1 MSESRP
7 IGGQPILQA
16 PVGGV
21 LWRLAAPNVLAVATL
36 TAVTLAD
43 AFYVGR
49 LGTEG
54 LASLAL
60 VFPFLTLTQMMA
72 GGAIGGGITSAVARA
87 LGGGARAR
95 AESTAWHA
103 VLIGLAM
110 SAVFMIVL
118 GLLAR
123 PVFQLLGGQ
132 GAVLDGAVAYARIAF
147 GGAAA
152 IWFTFVLSAILRG
165 TGDTVTPARAI
176 VAASI
181 AQVVLSGALTLGWF
195 GLPAL
200 GVAGTAAAMVG
211 CQGAAA
217 LWLGQ
222 HLLRGRGRLRLRP
235 CAPAWA
241 PVADIMRVGG
251 LGLINSTCMAMTVVV
266 VTGLVGR
273 YGTEAL
279 AGYGLG
285 ARLELML
292 VPIAFGVGAALTA
305 AVGLNVGAG
314 QFARARRFAWTGAA
328 ATLVLTGL
336 IGAAAALMPGLWLD
350 LFTADP
356 RAYDVGARYLLVA
369 APFYGLFGAGQAL
382 YFASQGTGRMLL
394 PVSVTVLRFLTVSAL
409 GTLAVTQGWSIGAL
423 FAAVALGLA
432 IMGLGQA
439 LCLLR
444 GPAWRGA

>member
-7 IGGQPILQA
+7 IGGQPILHA
-16 PVGGV
+16 PVGGT
-21 LWRLAAPNVLAVATL
+21 LWRLAAPNVVAVATL

-87 LGGGARAR
+87 LGAGAAER
-95 AESTAWHA
+95 AETTAWHA

-110 SAVFMIVL
+110 SAAFMLVL
-118 GLLAR
+118 GLMAR
-123 PVFQLLGGQ
+123 PIFQLLGGQ

-152 IWFTFVLSAILRG
+152 IWFTFVFSAILRG

-195 GLPAL
+195 GLPAF
-200 GVAGTAAAMVG
+200 GVAGTAAAMVS

-217 LWLGQ
+217 LWLGL
-222 HLLRGRGRLRLRP
+222 HLLRGRGRVRLRP
-235 CAPAWA
+235 CAPVWA

-314 QFARARRFAWTGAA
+314 QYARARRFAWTGAL
-328 ATLVLTGL
+328 ATLAITGL
-336 IGAAAALMPGLWLD
+336 IGLVVALAPGLWLG
-350 LFTADP
+350 LFTADAQ
-356 RAYDVGARYLLVA
+356 AYGFGVRYLVVA

-394 PVSVTVLRFLTVSAL
+394 PVGVTVLRFLTVSAC
-409 GTLAVTQGWSIGAL
+409 GTLVLAMAWDIDAL

-432 IMGLGQA
+432 IMGAGQA
-439 LCLLR
+439 LCLR
-444 GPAWRGA
+444 GRAWRGG